1 MRVARQVDKGG
12 SICRC
17 RRELFADTMIWV
29 VHESNPIRCVEIAA
43 LCSAAACVDVGRS
56 DRTLTCL
63 DAWVLG
69 YGEANAE
76 VSIVPEN
83 NQDTNRR

>member
-1 MRVARQVDKGG
+1 MRVARQADKGG

-17 RRELFADTMIWV
+17 RRELFADTMICI
-29 VHESNPIRCVEIAA
+29 VHESNPIRCVKITP
-43 LCSAAACVDVGRS
+43 LCSATACVDVGRS

-63 DAWVLG
+63 DAWVAG

-83 NQDTNRR
+83 IQDPNSR